1 MRAVWLTLALAL
13 GAGSAS
19 AQTLRPFT
27 TYRQLHGETRL
38 SATLE
43 YAAGILR
50 LAPGRSAELY
60 RMEASYDGQRF
71 VPMSDYDAGSGA
83 VTLGLRSDGEGGI
96 RVVSGRQ
103 LRQAANVSLSPQVD
117 LALDVTLGATDADL
131 ELGGLRVADWNLR
144 AGASQAVVRFS
155 QPNGVRCRKAS
166 VTAGAAELT
175 MIGLGNS
182 RCDRIDVEGGM
193 GKVLLDFGGAWTSSA
208 GVEVKMA
215 VGELTLRLPRRVGIR
230 LTLDK
235 FLASFD
241 PAGLVA
247 RGGVYESAGYA
258 NAERKLDIA
267 VTTAVGGVKV
277 AWVD

>member
-1 MRAVWLTLALAL
+1 MRAVGLAIALAL
-13 GAGSAS
+13 GATSAS

-60 RMEASYDGQRF
+60 RMDASYDGQRF
-71 VPMSDYDAGSGA
+71 LPISDYDAGTGE
-83 VTLGLRSDGEGGI
+83 VTLGLRADGEGGI

-117 LALDVTLGATDADL
+117 LALDMTLGATDADL
-131 ELGGLRVADWNLR
+131 ELGGLRVEDWDLR

-155 QPNGVRCRKAS
+155 QPNGVRCRKGS

-193 GKVLLDFGGAWTSSA
+193 GKVVLDFRGAWTSSSA
-208 GVEVKMA
+208 VAVKMA

-241 PAGLVA
+241 PAGLVQRDGA
-247 RGGVYESAGYA
+247 YESPGYA
-258 NAERKLDIA
+258 DAERRLDIA
-267 VTTAVGGVKV
+267 VTTAVGGVKI